1 MHGAK
6 TCSKMKRVTKAAVHG
21 GKYFLFFNG
30 GGPTRKAEVPAGK
43 LSKLSEVKKMMKAF
57 SYYLHQLIMYKAA
70 ARLREW
76 SLFFYLLIKA
86 PHI

>member
-21 GKYFLFFNG
+21 GKYFFFYG
-30 GGPTRKAEVPAGK
+30 GGPTIKAEVPAGK

-76 SLFFYLLIKA
+76 SLFFHLLIKA
-86 PHI
+86 SHI